1 MTRLWPFWGGIGW
14 GTSTA
19 EGCAISTQSRCAPM
33 SLPPFAGGPPLSL
46 LAPFA
51 VAFTAPTF
59 RHVLVL
65 VSGTILANGRRT
77 VTAALRAAGLGDER
91 RFTTYHRVLNRGVW
105 SALVL
110 SRLLLDLLVRTFLAP
125 DAPLELVVD
134 GTLVRRRGRE
144 LAWKG
149 RFHDAT
155 RSQSGHVV
163 TSEGIHWVCV
173 MLLAPVPWSRRRWAL
188 PFLTI
193 PTFTPAISAKL
204 GKPHRTAPK
213 RTEGLVRL
221 IRRWQPDRTIH
232 LVGDSGFAVLRLAH
246 VCGAARVR
254 LVSRLVLNAQL
265 YDPPPVRPTSTPGV
279 KPKKGPR
286 QPKLCDRLDSTT
298 DAADHTAWQRQTV
311 AWYGRQRRPLDVA
324 TGTALWH
331 TDGCDPLPIRWVLV
345 RDPQGRLSPYALF
358 CTEQAVDA
366 LAILAAYLQRW
377 NVEVTFEEA
386 RAHLGLETQR
396 QWTTR
401 AVGRTTPCLLG
412 LFSVVVLLAQA
423 AHPDRLPTRQAAWYL
438 KPEATFSD
446 ALATARRELWAAC
459 ANQNSPALP
468 GAPLL
473 ANPPAHL
480 TSFLVEAAC
489 YAA

>member
-1 MTRLWPFWGGIGW
+1 M
-14 GTSTA
+14 STPPL
-19 EGCAISTQSRCAPM
+19 AIV
-33 SLPPFAGGPPLSL
+33 PPLSVL
-46 LAPFA
+46 TPFS

-65 VSGTILANGRRT
+65 VSGTILASGRRT
-77 VTAALRAAGLGDER
+77 VAAALRAVGLGEER

-110 SRLLLDLLVRTFLAP
+110 SRVLLGLLVRTFLAP

-134 GTLVRRRGRE
+134 GTLERRRGRK

-163 TSEGIHWVCV
+163 TSDGIHWVCV
-173 MLLAPVPWSRRRWAL
+173 MLLVPVPWSRRRWAL

-193 PTFTPAISAKL
+193 PTFSPATSARL
-204 GKPHRTAPK
+204 GRPHRTAPE
-213 RTEGLVRL
+213 RVEGLVHL
-221 IRRWQPDRTIH
+221 IRRWQPHRAIQ

-246 VCGAARVR
+246 VCRAARVR

-265 YDPPPVRPTSTPGV
+265 YDPPPVRPASTPGV

-286 QPKLCDRLDSTT
+286 QSKLCDRLDLTSDT
-298 DAADHTAWQRQTV
+298 ADHTTWQRQTV
-311 AWYGRQRRPLDVA
+311 AWYGHQQRLLDVA

-331 TDGCDPLPIRWVLV
+331 TDGCDPLPICWVLV

-358 CTEQAVDA
+358 CTESAVDA
-366 LAILAAYLQRW
+366 LTILAAYLQRW

-396 QWTTR
+396 QWSTR

-412 LFSVVVLLAQA
+412 LFSVVVLMAYA
-423 AHPDRLPTRQAAWYL
+423 AHPDHLPTRQAAWYP

-446 ALATARRELWAAC
+446 ALAAARREVWATGI
-459 ANQNSPALP
+459 NRNSPSSNGTL
-468 GAPLL
+468 LL
-473 ANPPAHL
+473 ANPPTQL
-480 TSFLVEAAC
+480 VLFLVEAAC

>member
-1 MTRLWPFWGGIGW
+1 MSP
-14 GTSTA
+14 SP
-19 EGCAISTQSRCAPM
+19 CASV
-33 SLPPFAGGPPLSL
+33 PPLSL
-46 LAPFA
+46 LTPFA

-65 VSGTILANGRRT
+65 VSGTILASGRRT
-77 VTAALRAAGLGDER
+77 VASALRAVGLGEER
-91 RFTTYHRVLNRGVW
+91 RFTTYHRVLNRDVW

-110 SRLLLDLLVRTFLAP
+110 SRLLLDLLVRTLLAP

-134 GTLVRRRGRE
+134 GTLVRRRGRK

-163 TSEGIHWVCV
+163 TSDGIHWVCV

-188 PFLTI
+188 PFLAI
-193 PTFTPAISAKL
+193 PTCTPAISAKL
-204 GKPHRTAPK
+204 GKPHRTAPE
-213 RTEGLVRL
+213 RTEVLVRL

-232 LVGDSGFAVLRLAH
+232 LVGDSGFAVVRLAH
-246 VCGAARVR
+246 VCNAVRVR

-265 YDPPPVRPTSTPGV
+265 YDPPRVRPASTPGV

-286 QPKLCDRLDSTT
+286 QPKLVDRLDATT
-298 DAADHTAWQRQTV
+298 VAADHTAWQRQVV
-311 AWYGRQRRPLDVA
+311 AWSGHRRRCLDVA

-358 CTEQAVDA
+358 CTEPVVDA
-366 LAILAAYLQRW
+366 LAILAAYLLRW
-377 NVEVTFEEA
+377 NAEVTFEEA
-386 RAHLGLETQR
+386 RVHLGLETQR

-412 LFSVVVLLAQA
+412 LVTVVVLMAHA
-423 AHPDRLPTRQAAWYL
+423 AHPDRLPTRQAAWYR
-438 KPEATFSD
+438 KSEATFGD
-446 ALATARRELWAAC
+446 ALAATRRELWGTR
-459 ANQNSPALP
+459 ANRNAPAPP
-468 GAPLL
+468 GTPLV

-480 TSFLVEAAC
+480 LNFLVEAAC

>member
-1 MTRLWPFWGGIGW
+1 M
-14 GTSTA
+14 ST
-19 EGCAISTQSRCAPM
+19 
-33 SLPPFAGGPPLSL
+33 LPLAAVPPLSL
-46 LAPFA
+46 LTPFA
-51 VAFTAPTF
+51 VAFTVPTF

-65 VSGTILANGRRT
+65 VSGTILASGRRT
-77 VTAALRAAGLGDER
+77 VVAALRAVGLSEER
-91 RFTTYHRVLNRGVW
+91 RFTTYHRVLNRGIW

-110 SRLLLDLLVRTFLAP
+110 SRLLLDVLVRTFLAP
-125 DAPLELVVD
+125 DAPLALVVD
-134 GTLVRRRGRE
+134 GTLERRRGRKV
-144 LAWKG
+144 AWKG

-163 TSEGIHWVCV
+163 TSDGIHWVCV

-188 PFLTI
+188 PFLAI

-204 GKPHRTAPK
+204 GKAHRTAPE
-213 RTEGLVRL
+213 RAEVLVRL
-221 IRRWQPDRTIH
+221 IRRWQPHRTIQ

-246 VCGAARVR
+246 VCGTARIR

-265 YDPPPVRPTSTPGV
+265 YDPPPVRPASTPGV

-286 QPKLCDRLDSTT
+286 QPKLCDRLDLTT
-298 DAADHTAWQRQTV
+298 AAADHTIWQRQAV
-311 AWYGRQRRPLDVA
+311 AWYGHQRRRLDVA

-358 CTEQAVDA
+358 CTDQEADA
-366 LAILAAYLQRW
+366 TAILAAYLQRW

-412 LFSVVVLLAQA
+412 LFSVVVLMAQA
-423 AHPDRLPTRQAAWYL
+423 AHPDRLPTRQAAWYH

-446 ALATARRELWAAC
+446 ALAAARRALWAAC

-473 ANPPAHL
+473 ANPPAQL

>member
-1 MTRLWPFWGGIGW
+1 M
-14 GTSTA
+14 STPA
-19 EGCAISTQSRCAPM
+19 LAIV
-33 SLPPFAGGPPLSL
+33 PPLSV

-59 RHVLVL
+59 RHVQVL
-65 VSGTILANGRRT
+65 VAGTILASGRRT
-77 VTAALRAAGLGDER
+77 VAAALRAVGLGEER

-110 SRLLLDLLVRTFLAP
+110 SRLLLDLVVRTFLAP
-125 DAPLELVVD
+125 EAPLELVVD
-134 GTLVRRRGRE
+134 GTLERRRGRK

-149 RFHDAT
+149 RFHDAA
-155 RSQSGHVV
+155 RSQSGHVI
-163 TSEGIHWVCV
+163 TSDGIHWVCV
-173 MLLAPVPWSRRRWAL
+173 MLLVRVPWSRRRWAL
-188 PFLTI
+188 PFLAI

-204 GKPHRTAPK
+204 GRPHRTAPE
-213 RTEGLVRL
+213 RTEGLIRL
-221 IRRWQPDRTIH
+221 IRRWQPDRTIQV
-232 LVGDSGFAVLRLAH
+232 VGGSGFAVLRLAH
-246 VCGAARVR
+246 VCNAARVR
-254 LVSRLVLNAQL
+254 LISRLVLNAQL
-265 YDPPPVRPTSTPGV
+265 YDPPPVRPASAPGV

-286 QPKLCDRLDSTT
+286 QPKLCDRLDATT
-298 DAADHTAWQRQTV
+298 VAAGHTTWQRQAV
-311 AWYGRQRRPLDVA
+311 AWYGLQRRLLDVA
-324 TGTALWH
+324 TGTARWH

-358 CTEQAVDA
+358 CTDPAVDA
-366 LAILAAYLQRW
+366 LAILAVYLQRW

-412 LFSVVVLLAQA
+412 LFSVVVLMAHA
-423 AHPDRLPTRQAAWYL
+423 AHPDRLPTRQAAWYP

-446 ALATARRELWAAC
+446 ALAAARRELWAAG
-459 ANQNSPALP
+459 ATQNAPAPP
-468 GAPLL
+468 GAQPL

>member
-1 MTRLWPFWGGIGW
+1 V
-14 GTSTA
+14 
-19 EGCAISTQSRCAPM
+19 
-33 SLPPFAGGPPLSL
+33 PPLSL
-46 LAPFA
+46 LTPFA

-59 RHVLVL
+59 RHVVVL
-65 VSGTILANGRRT
+65 VSGTILASGRRT
-77 VTAALRAAGLGDER
+77 VTAALRAVGLGEER
-91 RFTTYHRVLNRGVW
+91 RFTTYHRVLNRDVW

-110 SRLLLDLLVRTFLAP
+110 SRLLLDVLVRTFLAP

-134 GTLVRRRGRE
+134 GTLERRRGRKV
-144 LAWKG
+144 AWKG

-163 TSEGIHWVCV
+163 TSDGIHWVCV
-173 MLLAPVPWSRRRWAL
+173 MLLVPVPWCRRRWAL
-188 PFLTI
+188 PFLAI

-204 GKPHRTAPK
+204 GKPHRTAPE
-213 RTEGLVRL
+213 RTEILARL
-221 IRRWQPDRTIH
+221 IRRWQPHRAIR

-246 VCGAARVR
+246 VCRTTRVR

-265 YDPPPVRPTSTPGV
+265 YDPPPVRPASTPGV

-286 QPKLCDRLDSTT
+286 QPKLVDRLDATT
-298 DAADHTAWQRQTV
+298 AAAGHTAWQRQVV
-311 AWYGRQRRPLDVA
+311 AWYGQQQRLLDVA

-358 CTEQAVDA
+358 CTDQEVGP

-412 LFSVVVLLAQA
+412 LFSVVVLMAHA
-423 AHPDRLPTRQAAWYL
+423 AHRDRLPTRRAAWYP
-438 KPEATFSD
+438 KPEPTFSD
-446 ALATARRELWAAC
+446 ALAAVRRHLWATG
-459 ANQNSPALP
+459 ANQNSPAPP

-480 TSFLVEAAC
+480 LSFLVDTAC

>member
-1 MTRLWPFWGGIGW
+1 M
-14 GTSTA
+14 STPPI
-19 EGCAISTQSRCAPM
+19 AIVK
-33 SLPPFAGGPPLSL
+33 PLSL
-46 LAPFA
+46 LVPFG

-59 RHVLVL
+59 RHVLLL
-65 VSGTILANGRRT
+65 VSGTILASGRRT
-77 VTAALRAAGLGDER
+77 VAAALRAVGLGDER
-91 RFTTYHRVLNRGVW
+91 RFTTYHRVLNRDVW

-110 SRLLLDLLVRTFLAP
+110 SRLLLDLLVHAFLAP

-134 GTLVRRRGRE
+134 GTLERRRGRK

-149 RFHDAT
+149 RFHDAA
-155 RSQSGHVV
+155 RYQSGRMV
-163 TSEGIHWVCV
+163 TSDGIHWVCV

-188 PFLTI
+188 PFLAI
-193 PTFTPAISAKL
+193 PTFTPATSAKL
-204 GKPHRTAPK
+204 GKRHRTAPE

-221 IRRWQPDRTIH
+221 IRRWQPHRAIEV
-232 LVGDSGFAVLRLAH
+232 VGDSGFAVLGLAH
-246 VCGAARVR
+246 LFCAARVR
-254 LVSRLVLNAQL
+254 LISRLVLNAQL
-265 YDPPPVRPTSTPGV
+265 YDPPPVRPASTPGV

-286 QPKLCDRLDSTT
+286 QPKLVDRLDATT
-298 DAADHTAWQRQTV
+298 VAAGQTTWQRQVV
-311 AWYGRQRRPLDVA
+311 AWYGHQQRLLDVA

-345 RDPQGRLSPYALF
+345 RDPEGRLSPYALF
-358 CTEQAVDA
+358 CTDQEIDA

-412 LFSVVVLLAQA
+412 LFSVVVLMAQA
-423 AHPDRLPTRQAAWYL
+423 AHPDPPPTRQTAWYL

-446 ALATARRELWAAC
+446 ALAAARRDLWAAC
-459 ANQNSPALP
+459 ANQNSPAPP

-473 ANPPAHL
+473 ANPPPHL
-480 TSFLVEAAC
+480 LSFLVDAAC

>member
-1 MTRLWPFWGGIGW
+1 M
-14 GTSTA
+14 STPA
-19 EGCAISTQSRCAPM
+19 LVIV
-33 SLPPFAGGPPLSL
+33 PPLSL
-46 LAPFA
+46 LTPFA
-51 VAFTAPTF
+51 VAFTAPMF

-65 VSGTILANGRRT
+65 VSGTILASGRRT
-77 VTAALRAAGLGDER
+77 VAAALRAVGLGEER

-134 GTLVRRRGRE
+134 GTLERRRGRR

-149 RFHDAT
+149 RFHDAA
-155 RSQSGHVV
+155 RSQSGHVI
-163 TSEGIHWVCV
+163 TSDGIHWVCV
-173 MLLAPVPWSRRRWAL
+173 MLLTPVPWCRRRWAL

-204 GKPHRTAPK
+204 GKPHRTAPE
-213 RTEGLVRL
+213 RTEVLVRL
-221 IRRWQPDRTIH
+221 IRRWQPQRTIH

-246 VCGAARVR
+246 VCRTARIR

-265 YDPPPVRPTSTPGV
+265 YDPPRVRPASTPGV

-286 QPKLCDRLDSTT
+286 QPKLVDRLD
-298 DAADHTAWQRQTV
+298 AATVAASHTVWQREIV
-311 AWYGRQRRPLDVA
+311 AWYGHQRRLLDVA

-331 TDGCDPLPIRWVLV
+331 TDGNDPLPIRWVLV

-358 CTEQAVDA
+358 CTDPAVDA
-366 LAILAAYLQRW
+366 LTILAAYLQRW

-412 LFSVVVLLAQA
+412 LFSVVVLMAHSE
-423 AHPDRLPTRQAAWYL
+423 HPDRLPTRQAAWYP
-438 KPEATFSD
+438 KSEPTFSD
-446 ALATARRELWAAC
+446 ALAVVRRQLWATRV
-459 ANQNSPALP
+459 NRNSPAP
-468 GAPLL
+468 PDTPLL
-473 ANPPAHL
+473 ANLPTQLL
-480 TSFLVEAAC
+480 TLLVDAAC

>member
-1 MTRLWPFWGGIGW
+1 MSPFP
-14 GTSTA
+14 
-19 EGCAISTQSRCAPM
+19 CASV
-33 SLPPFAGGPPLSL
+33 PPLSL
-46 LAPFA
+46 LTPFA
-51 VAFTAPTF
+51 VAFTAPTY

-77 VTAALRAAGLGDER
+77 VASALRAVGLSEER
-91 RFTTYHRVLNRGVW
+91 RFTTYHRVLNRDVW

-110 SRLLLDLLVRTFLAP
+110 SRVLLELLVCTLLAP

-134 GTLVRRRGRE
+134 GTLERRRGRK

-149 RFHDAT
+149 RFHDAA

-163 TSEGIHWVCV
+163 TSDGIHWVCV
-173 MLLAPVPWSRRRWAL
+173 MLLVPVPWCRRRWAL
-188 PFLTI
+188 PFLAI

-204 GKPHRTAPK
+204 GKPHRTAPE
-213 RTEGLVRL
+213 RTEVVVRL

-232 LVGDSGFAVLRLAH
+232 LVGDSGFAVVRLAH

-265 YDPPPVRPTSTPGV
+265 YDPPPVRPASTPGV

-286 QPKLCDRLDSTT
+286 QPKLCDRLDVAT
-298 DAADHTAWQRQTV
+298 DAAGQTTWQRQVV
-311 AWYGRQRRPLDVA
+311 AWYGHQRRVLDVA

-345 RDPQGRLSPYALF
+345 RDPQGRLAPYALF
-358 CTEQAVDA
+358 CTDQAVDA
-366 LAILAAYLQRW
+366 LAILAAYLLRW

-412 LFSVVVLLAQA
+412 LVSVIVLMAHA
-423 AHPDRLPTRQAAWYL
+423 THPDRLPTRQAAWYP
-438 KPEATFSD
+438 KPEPTFSD
-446 ALATARRELWAAC
+446 ALAAVRRHLWASC
-459 ANQNSPALP
+459 AYQNAPAPP
-468 GAPLL
+468 GTPLL

-480 TSFLVEAAC
+480 LNFLVDAAC